1 MQNRPIQTSLCVSIF
16 LILLIA
22 GCTAQQEHPKTGFS
36 APVEFAPIYVKGLTP
51 ATVDAE
57 TLQPGLAATY
67 YLDFFKRHLKHLPP
81 ESDPGLKGKPIMQ
94 INHQFDK
101 KTVFDSGYNR
111 GVGMR
116 LTGYIHFDTSGVYEM
131 QSLSNDGMILSIDDK
146 LVISDPEQHADR
158 LSNIGFVTIDKQ
170 GWYKMKLEYFQRKGT
185 AALKL
190 FWTTPGSEK
199 QLPVPASAYRHR

>member
-1 MQNRPIQTSLCVSIF
+1 MHIQAKYTYTFFPIL
-16 LILLIA
+16 LILLFA
-22 GCTAQQEHPKTGFS
+22 GCSAQQQPKTGFS

-51 ATVDAE
+51 ALADST

-67 YLDFFKRHLKHLPP
+67 YLDFFKRHLKHLPS
-81 ESDPGLKGKPIMQ
+81 ENEPGKEGKPILQ

-101 KTVFDSGYNR
+101 KVVFDSGYNR

-116 LTGYIHFDTSGVYEM
+116 LTGYIHFDTTGAYEM
-131 QSLSNDGMILSIDDK
+131 QALSNDGIILYIDDK

-158 LSNIGFVTIDKQ
+158 LSNIGYVTIDKE
-170 GWYKMKLEYFQRKGT
+170 GWYKLKLEYFQRKGT

-190 FWTTPGSEK
+190 FWQKPGNGK
-199 QLPVPASAYRHR
+199 QEPVPAEAYGHR